1 VSSPA
6 DLNGR
11 SRTLEELR
19 RVIRRIENVRA
30 TRPVPEPIE
39 RLVGGEV
46 VDTGGGPLVVVRREY
61 PLSHRHG
68 RLALGDALDVA
79 VPALELLAP
88 LGAPSDP
95 RGLLFLDTETTGLAG
110 GTGTY
115 AFLVGAAFL
124 ENERFVLVQHFMRD
138 FDEESALL
146 AALDPLLDR
155 ASGLVTFNGGGFDL
169 PLLETRFVLAR
180 RRWPATLAHV
190 DLLRPARRMWSAHF
204 DDCRLPTLEREVLG
218 LVRENDV
225 PGYVI
230 PALYFDFLR
239 YRRAAPLARVF
250 EHNRDDVLS
259 LATLLGWFARAL
271 TDDADLAAGELAGVG
286 RLWERCDPGRAAVY
300 YERALSAGLAGDEG
314 HRVRLRLARW
324 QKRQARWNEA
334 CALWQ
339 EASAARVFDVTPWE
353 ELAKYHEHRRRDF
366 GTALGIVQDALALA
380 QASKAPVRALD
391 ALVYRLSRLERRTRR
406 AVTAPA

>member
-1 VSSPA
+1 
-6 DLNGR
+6 
-11 SRTLEELR
+11 
-19 RVIRRIENVRA
+19 
-30 TRPVPEPIE
+30 
-39 RLVGGEV
+39 
-46 VDTGGGPLVVVRREY
+46 
-61 PLSHRHG
+61 
-68 RLALGDALDVA
+68 
-79 VPALELLAP
+79 
-88 LGAPSDP
+88 
-95 RGLLFLDTETTGLAG
+95 
-110 GTGTY
+110 
-115 AFLVGAAFL
+115 
-124 ENERFVLVQHFMRD
+124 
-138 FDEESALL
+138 
-146 AALDPLLDR
+146 
-155 ASGLVTFNGGGFDL
+155 
-169 PLLETRFVLAR
+169 
-180 RRWPATLAHV
+180 
-190 DLLRPARRMWSAHF
+190 
-204 DDCRLPTLEREVLG
+204 
-218 LVRENDV
+218 
-225 PGYVI
+225 
-230 PALYFDFLR
+230 
-239 YRRAAPLARVF
+239 
-250 EHNRDDVLS
+250 VLS